1 MFNSKTAFSNF
12 INDTNVAG
20 SGKAKSYIRA
30 LDLLSEMLQKKPLGF
45 SDCKNLWVVV
55 SVDRLH
61 ELYLFVINEGKKG
74 NASAWNISDIP
85 TSYLQNGYCSA
96 ALKSY
101 QKFLVEH
108 VYQQQL
114 LGVFDQHTGD
124 EDELVGKLKQD
135 IRYPKFLLDNLDKKQ
150 GKEVV
155 RSVRVRVNQNV
166 FRLMLLKIYNESCCI
181 TGLNI
186 PEVNRAS
193 HIIPWSDDDDLRLN
207 PHNGLFLSATYDAA
221 FDKKLISLDEDFR
234 IIISKDISDHYKSDI
249 VKEYFHKKAGDRI
262 TLPSSYLPKQE
273 YLEVRRGMG
282 RF

>member
-114 LGVFDQHTGD
+114 LGLFDQHTGD

-193 HIIPWSDDDDLRLN
+193 HIIPWSDDDDLRLD

-221 FDKKLISLDEDFR
+221 FDKKLISLDENFR

-249 VKEYFHKKAGDRI
+249 VKKYFHKKAGDRI

-273 YLEVRRGMG
+273 YLEVHRDMG

>member
-273 YLEVRRGMG
+273 YLEVHRGMG

>member
-55 SVDRLH
+55 SIDRLH

-74 NASAWNISDIP
+74 DASAWNISDIP

-101 QKFLVEH
+101 QEFLVEH

-273 YLEVRRGMG
+273 YLEVHRGMG

>member
-55 SVDRLH
+55 SIDRLH

-74 NASAWNISDIP
+74 DASAWNISDIP

-101 QKFLVEH
+101 QEFLVEH

-273 YLEVRRGMG
+273 YLEVHRGIG

>member
-61 ELYLFVINEGKKG
+61 ELYQFVLSEAKKG
-74 NASAWNISDIP
+74 DASAWNFSGIP

-101 QKFLVEH
+101 QEFLVEH

-124 EDELVGKLKQD
+124 EDELAGKLKQD

-150 GKEVV
+150 GKEVL

-193 HIIPWSDDDDLRLN
+193 HIIPWSDDDDLRLD

-273 YLEVRRGMG
+273 YLEVHRGMG

>member
-55 SVDRLH
+55 SIDRLH

-234 IIISKDISDHYKSDI
+234 IIISKGISDHYKSDI

-273 YLEVRRGMG
+273 YLEVHRGMG